1 MMYPVL
7 LALMLQSPAPLPEL
21 KVEATDGGSAFNIR
35 NTGAQPVTAFLIELV
50 GYPGS
55 GYQLW
60 VDDMGREPI
69 APGATRRIPIVNM
82 TVGAAPEYVKL
93 QAALYAG
100 GGAAGT
106 PEKVAELVN
115 LRKQKLATA
124 AELAARIEKGE
135 GIAELRAWAATIPT
149 PARAQRNTP
158 QALLDNSKRDQ
169 IRETALGLEL
179 KPKAEVLKGLKA
191 LTAR

>member
-1 MMYPVL
+1 MMYPAL
-7 LALMLQSPAPLPEL
+7 LALMLQTAAPLPEL
-21 KVEATDGGSAFNIR
+21 KVEAADGGSVLNVR
-35 NTGAQPVTAFLIELV
+35 NPGAQPVTAFLIELV

-60 VDDMGREPI
+60 VDDLGREPI
-69 APGATRRIPIVNM
+69 APGATRRIPITNM

-100 GGAAGT
+100 GGAAGS
-106 PEKVAELVN
+106 PEKITELVN

-124 AELAARIEKGE
+124 GELAARIEMGE
-135 GIAELRAWAATIPT
+135 GSTELRGWAESIPA

-158 QALLDNSKRDQ
+158 QALLANSKRDQ
-169 IRETALGLEL
+169 IRETAAALETR
-179 KPKAEVLKGLKA
+179 PKAEVLKGLKA
-191 LTAR
+191 LIAR